1 MNPNNI
7 QIEKLEAKDL
17 EIVAQML
24 ADTFTANP
32 AYASIFRNKGKLR
45 NGLYWLFRTN
55 LFLLN
60 KRVSVTNIL
69 KDTSS
74 KEIIGVYSL
83 LPPKGVK
90 FTIADYL
97 QVGIP
102 QFIFK
107 FGLSPLVRM
116 LELDSLNKKQLKDMI
131 GVNEYYYISMVAI
144 RENYRGTGLGSMML
158 GNCLGKLKEEKET
171 CSVVGLTTQ
180 LPENVEFYSRLGFRL
195 LDEKEIQFRE
205 SKYYNYNMRL
215 DLFKRK

>member
-1 MNPNNI
+1 MNSNNI
-7 QIEKLEAKDL
+7 QIEKLDAKDL

-24 ADTFTANP
+24 ADTFTTNP
-32 AYASIFRNKGKLR
+32 AYASIFSNKGKLW
-45 NGLYWLFRTN
+45 NGLLWLFRTN

-60 KRVSVTNIL
+60 KRASVTSL
-69 KDTSS
+69 LRDTSS

-83 LPPKGVK
+83 LPPEGVQ

-107 FGLSPLVRM
+107 FGFRPLVRM
-116 LELDSLNKKQLKDMI
+116 LELDSLNKKQLKDVI
-131 GVNEYYYISMVAI
+131 GVHKYYYISMVAI
-144 RENYRGTGLGSMML
+144 RKSYRGTGLGSMML
-158 GNCLGKLKEEKET
+158 KDCLDKLTKENRT
-171 CSVVGLTTQ
+171 CCVVGLTTQ
-180 LPENVEFYSRLGFRL
+180 LPENVEFYSRLGFHL

-215 DLFKRK
+215 DL